1 MPVGILVDVG
11 SVFVGGLAGAF
22 MGRLLP
28 EDLKDKLSMIFGIC
42 ALSMG
47 ILSVVLMIN
56 MPAVIFAVIAGTC
69 IGVLIRLQSLIEK
82 GAGLLQKPFESL
94 MAGSDADMGMLITVL
109 VLFCA
114 SGTGIYGSI
123 DSGMTG
129 DHTILISKAILDFF
143 TAMIFACSMGAVVA
157 AIALPQLIIFMLLF
171 LLAGTIYPLT
181 TPDMIN
187 DFKAC
192 GGVLLLATSFNM
204 MKLKS
209 FPVADMIPAMALVM
223 PISAFWTGV
232 IAPML

>member
-11 SVFVGGLAGAF
+11 SVFVGRPGWRLYGKAAAGGAEGQAVHDIWH
-22 MGRLLP
+22 MRLFP
-28 EDLKDKLSMIFGIC
+28 
-42 ALSMG
+42 MG
-47 ILSVVLMIN
+47 ILSVVLMVN

-69 IGVLIRLQSLIEK
+69 IGVLIKLQSLIEK

-171 LLAGTIYPLT
+171 LLAG
-181 TPDMIN
+181 DH
-187 DFKAC
+187 
-192 GGVLLLATSFNM
+192 
-204 MKLKS
+204 
-209 FPVADMIPAMALVM
+209 
-223 PISAFWTGV
+223 ISAHHAGYDK
-232 IAPML
+232 